1 VIAMNKKGDK
11 VKIIWQD
18 TKMFSPKNKH
28 IELSTME
35 TVGFFENE
43 YDDYLLV
50 KNIETKNIKTGKKHP
65 KQDPYF
71 YLIPKG
77 MVEKI
82 KTI

>member
-1 VIAMNKKGDK
+1 MNKKGDK
-11 VKIIWQD
+11 IKIIWQD
-18 TKMFSPKNKH
+18 TKMFSPKNKY
-28 IELSTME
+28 IELSIME

-65 KQDPYF
+65 EQDPSF

-77 MVEKI
+77 MIEKI
-82 KTI
+82 EII